1 MASCSCRGGGNVALS
16 VIRLESSIAHLCCFR
31 ASCPCVRV
39 QNSQCRYLSSALT
52 LCLLPHIQ
60 YQMPLWHTHSGYC
73 FGETVCLAAPA
84 AVRGGTVYSPV
95 NLMTLHVWKGVWVS
109 TLHLLQVQNTRA
121 AELKVKM
128 GFPNMVI
135 SPSVFPTL
143 FSSPLLSVCFS
154 SWCVCFAPYSL
165 ENVPTDT
172 RLGFKESFLH
182 HGVVQVLWV
191 VL

>member
-1 MASCSCRGGGNVALS
+1 MKL
-16 VIRLESSIAHLCCFR
+16 
-31 ASCPCVRV
+31 
-39 QNSQCRYLSSALT
+39 Y
-52 LCLLPHIQ
+52 
-60 YQMPLWHTHSGYC
+60 
-73 FGETVCLAAPA
+73 LAAPA

-135 SPSVFPTL
+135 SSSVFPTL
-143 FSSPLLSVCFS
+143 LSSPLLSVCFS
-154 SWCVCFAPYSL
+154 SCCVCFGLYSV
-165 ENVPTDT
+165 ENLPADI
-172 RLGFKESFLH
+172 RLRFEESFLH